1 MEHNEELRQEL
12 FKVLNNQIRDNK
24 PPETKET
31 YDRLLKEGFDDFETK
46 QLIGQCLSVE
56 FFDIFK
62 SGKPFDNERYI
73 KNLKALPKAPFD

>member
-1 MEHNEELRQEL
+1 MERNEELREQYFE
-12 FKVLNNQIRDNK
+12 VINNQIRENN

-31 YDRLLKEGFDDFETK
+31 FDRLKKEGFDDYETK

-73 KNLKALPKAPFD
+73 KNLKALPKEPFD